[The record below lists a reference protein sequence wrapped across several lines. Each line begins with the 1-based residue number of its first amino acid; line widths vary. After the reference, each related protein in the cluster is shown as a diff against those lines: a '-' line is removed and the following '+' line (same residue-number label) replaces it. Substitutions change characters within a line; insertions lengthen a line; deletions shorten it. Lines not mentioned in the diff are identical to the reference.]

1 MRKLFAVLAILLT
14 LSAVMQLYFA
24 AIGVFSNPDDDLFAI
39 HGINGQYVLRYLPV
53 LLIVVGLIAKV
64 GRTLIWLSVWVIV
77 GTLVQLL
84 LFILSGVIFGA
95 GEGSTNVPLGAT
107 ILLGFHGLVG
117 LALIGLSIEI
127 TRRAVALGFPRRA
140 KQATPAL

>member
-24 AIGVFSNPDDDLFAI
+24 AIGVFSNPDDHLFDI
-39 HGINGQYVLRYLPV
+39 HGFNGQYVLRYLPV
-53 LLIVVGLIAKV
+53 LLIVVGVIAKV
-64 GRTLIWLSVWVIV
+64 GRTLVWLSVWVIV

-84 LFILSGVIFGA
+84 LFILSGVIFGG
-95 GEGSTNVPLGAT
+95 GEDSTEVPLGAT

-117 LALIGLSIEI
+117 LALIGLSVEI
-127 TRRAVALGFPRRA
+127 TRRAIALGFPRR
-140 KQATPAL
+140 QATPAV